1 MNNSIY
7 EVLFDLKNVAY
18 GHTVSLMFSLI
29 NLRPYCTTS
38 PSEELCDWKLV
49 YPGRRMREQWQTL
62 SGVKDLVVDHQRP
75 QKPLSVQ

>member
-1 MNNSIY
+1 MKY
-7 EVLFDLKNVAY
+7 CLTLRMWHMD
-18 GHTVSLMFSLI
+18 TVSLMFSLI

-62 SGVKDLVVDHQRP
+62 LGVKDLVMDHQ
-75 QKPLSVQ
+75 KATETSVSVQ